1 MEFKTKIVC
10 VILPIYLL
18 YVFDELLFTQ
28 AYMKSVRIEEIPF
41 ALSMKVLNKTHE
53 STPLRPPVVA
63 KESAGI
69 YATKR
74 LDQHKSFLKIFNI
87 PCKYIQFG

>member
-18 YVFDELLFTQ
+18 YVFDELLYTQ
-28 AYMKSVRIEEIPF
+28 AFMKSVRIEEIPF
-41 ALSMKVLNKTHE
+41 ALSMKMLNKTHNT
-53 STPLRPPVVA
+53 TPLRPA
-63 KESAGI
+63 SSQKSAGI
-69 YATKR
+69 YAAKR

-87 PCKYIQFG
+87 PCKF